1 MSGQRASAVVQWRAA
16 IIESE
21 LPSAAKLVA
30 LVLSTHMDRNGG
42 SCFPSLTTIE
52 REASLSRSAVC
63 YALKRLEKS
72 ALIKRVPGGPTST
85 TRYRASAP
93 GALGA
98 VHEVH
103 SGSAPGA
110 PEDVHED
117 VHNPLRARTRA
128 RGREGARAGGARSE
142 EPEFDFSYLDGP
154 AR

>member
-21 LPSAAKLVA
+21 LPSPAKLVA

-72 ALIKRVPGGPTST
+72 ALIKRVPGGPTT
-85 TRYRASAP
+85 PTRYRASAP
-93 GALGA
+93 GALGV

-117 VHNPLRARTRA
+117 VHNPSARVRARETKRA
-128 RGREGARAGGARSE
+128 RRGARS
-142 EPEFDFSYLDGP
+142 EPEFDFSYLDRPG
-154 AR
+154 R